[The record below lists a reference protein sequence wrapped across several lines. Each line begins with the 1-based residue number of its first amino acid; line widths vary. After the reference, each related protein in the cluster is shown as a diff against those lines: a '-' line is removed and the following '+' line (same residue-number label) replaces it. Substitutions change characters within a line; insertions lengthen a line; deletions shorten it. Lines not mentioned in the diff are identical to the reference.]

1 MFGLLL
7 FKHTNCFAIYPP
19 LPPGAYDATPTT
31 RSPAMTALCL
41 SSVTADAVCPLPAHS
56 RGAHFN
62 SRHMAIPAHFVG
74 TLHFTFIGT
83 LQLPWHMWWPAF
95 QWLTQQSHVFLLICS
110 VSIVHL
116 YSVIMRWTSQSS
128 DHGNAATASQPQ

>member
-7 FKHTNCFAIYPP
+7 FKHTNCLAIYPP
-19 LPPGAYDATPTT
+19 LPPGAYDAPPTRVALPRRRSAFPLSLLMRYVHSQHTPGV
-31 RSPAMTALCL
+31 PILTAGTWLFQL
-41 SSVTADAVCPLPAHS
+41 
-56 RGAHFN
+56 
-62 SRHMAIPAHFVG
+62 IFVG

-95 QWLTQQSHVFLLICS
+95 EWPTQQSHVFLLICG